1 MTYEHFNT
9 VRVVHLENAI
19 TFCSDK
25 IRISFL
31 TVASATEFS
40 IFTSDLF
47 QSFVKTGNIHDGN
60 Q

>member
-1 MTYEHFNT
+1 MLLQMTYEHFNT

-47 QSFVKTGNIHDGN
+47 
-60 Q
+60 